1 MLDSNRAG
9 KVLKCLEIVC
19 MQNLLVIEPNLR
31 NSSGHYAD
39 FVRAIGSRAEGNELE
54 VYAHPDAD
62 NILAKM
68 SGVRVCSREPRV
80 GRYLAEWLTIFR
92 AVREDQPFLVLTAD
106 GRHAAA
112 VSLSA
117 VRNGCMPIHARLFFH
132 RPPTT
137 MRDKCFLPFAGL
149 ARTHALAI
157 TPTEM
162 VADALRASG
171 WQRVICVPYPVLAEK
186 TPPEPVPFS
195 HLLMA
200 GAARLN
206 KGLDI
211 IASLAVQWATER
223 RTIPLFVQ
231 VSKKRKAKHGRNEA
245 GIVETL
251 LSSEYAGLITDE
263 TPPGRPEY
271 LKRFTGAL
279 VLAPYAREQF
289 ASQVS
294 GIVLDALLHGAPVIA
309 TQGTWPGD
317 QVERFN
323 AGVTISERTP
333 AALAEAIDKVL
344 ADWPTYSDKA
354 CAAAKILAQE
364 HDPVHL
370 LRVLRGV
377 PSEAGKSLPASSL

>member
-1 MLDSNRAG
+1 M
-9 KVLKCLEIVC
+9 KK
-19 MQNLLVIEPNLR
+19 LLIIEPNLR
-31 NSSGHYAD
+31 SPSGHYAD
-39 FVRAIGSRAEGNELE
+39 FVRAVGSCTVNVELE
-54 VYAHPDAD
+54 VFAHPEAD
-62 NILAKM
+62 DMLTKM
-68 SGVRVCSREPRV
+68 PGVRISTAKPRV
-80 GRYLAEWLTIFR
+80 GERLAEWNTIFR
-92 AVREDQPFLVLTAD
+92 TVREKQSFLVLTAD

-112 VSLSA
+112 VSFAAARTGSTPD
-117 VRNGCMPIHARLFFH
+117 NARLFFH

-186 TPPEPVPFS
+186 TLPEPVPFS

-211 IASLAVQWATER
+211 IAGLAVQWASEK
-223 RTIPLFVQ
+223 RTIPLLVQ
-231 VSKKRKAKHGRNEA
+231 VSKKHTAKHGHRESA
-245 GIVETL
+245 CVETL
-251 LSSEYAGLITDE
+251 LSSGYAKLVTDE
-263 TPPGRPEY
+263 IPPGRSEY

-309 TQGTWPGD
+309 TKGTWPGD
-317 QVERFN
+317 QVERFG

-333 AALAEAIDKVL
+333 VALADAIDKVL
-344 ADWPTYSDKA
+344 ADWPTYAAKA
-354 CAAAKILAQE
+354 CSAAQTLAQE
-364 HDPVHL
+364 HDPRHL
-370 LRVLRGV
+370 LEIL
-377 PSEAGKSLPASSL
+377 SLETI

>member
-1 MLDSNRAG
+1 M
-9 KVLKCLEIVC
+9 KK
-19 MQNLLVIEPNLR
+19 LLIIEPNLR
-31 NSSGHYAD
+31 SPSGHYAD
-39 FVRAIGSRAEGNELE
+39 FVRAVGSCAVNVELE
-54 VYAHPDAD
+54 VFAHPAAD
-62 NILAKM
+62 DMLAKM
-68 SGVRVCSREPRV
+68 PGVLIATAKPRV
-80 GRYLAEWLTIFR
+80 GKRLAEWRTIFR
-92 AVREDQPFLVLTAD
+92 AVREEQPFLVLTAD

-112 VSLSA
+112 VSIAAARTGSTPD
-117 VRNGCMPIHARLFFH
+117 NARLFFH

-137 MRDKCFLPFAGL
+137 LRDKCFLPFAGL

-157 TPTEM
+157 TPTKM
-162 VADALRASG
+162 VADALRATG
-171 WQRVICVPYPVLAEK
+171 WQRVVCVPYPVLAEK

-211 IASLAVQWATER
+211 IAALAVQWAGER

-231 VSKKRKAKHGRNEA
+231 VSKKREVNHGRSEA

-251 LSSEYAGLITDE
+251 LSSGYAGLVTDE

-294 GIVLDALLHGAPVIA
+294 GIVLDALLHGSPVIA
-309 TQGTWPGD
+309 TKGTWPGD
-317 QVERFN
+317 QVERFG
-323 AGVTISERTP
+323 AGVTIFERTP

-344 ADWPTYSDKA
+344 ADWPTYTAKA
-354 CAAAKILAQE
+354 CSAAQTLAQE
-364 HDPVHL
+364 HDPRHL
-370 LRVLRGV
+370 LETL
-377 PSEAGKSLPASSL
+377 SLNTI